1 MKTAVVDFTG
11 AKYCYDL
18 HKTLMDS
25 LEFPDFYGMNGYAL
39 WDCLTGMIETPI
51 SVTIKGFNFLPKDLE
66 KEKNIIKETFLDAQK
81 DNWGVYV
88 TIED

>member
-18 HKTLMDS
+18 HMILMES
-25 LEFPDFYGMNGYAL
+25 LELPDFYGMNADAL

-51 SVTIKGFNFLPKDLE
+51 SVKIKGFDSLPKDLDRE
-66 KEKNIIKETFLDAQK
+66 KSIIKSTFLDAQH
-81 DNWGVYV
+81 DGFGVYV
-88 TIED
+88 TFED

>member
-11 AKYCYDL
+11 ANFFCDL
-18 HKTLMDS
+18 HKILKDS
-25 LEFPDFYGMNGYAL
+25 LEFPDFYGMNADAL

-51 SVTIKGFNFLPKDLE
+51 SVTLKGLDYLPKDLE
-66 KEKNIIKETFLDAQK
+66 NEKGVIKKVFLDAQEE
-81 DNWGVYV
+81 DWGIYV